1 MIITNRRFLMREFTH
16 NDFSI
21 GLPDRWI
28 DTSILAIAGPPDRGF
43 SPSITIT
50 REKLD
55 FQLKIEEYAANQLA
69 ALEQELGD
77 NDYEVVEEGTI
88 SINNSPT
95 FARIHTFDVSEDL
108 KAKQMQTYFVKGFE
122 ALTITCTSTEDG
134 FDDHKPLFMDA
145 VKYFKWN

>member
-1 MIITNRRFLMREFTH
+1 MREFTH

-28 DTSILAIAGPPDRGF
+28 DTSIIAIAGPPDSGF

-50 REKLD
+50 REKMEFELRT
-55 FQLKIEEYAANQLA
+55 EEYGANQLA

-88 SINNSPT
+88 SINNSQN
-95 FARIHTFDVSEDL
+95 FARIHTFDVNEDL
-108 KAKQMQTYFVKGFE
+108 KAKQMQIYFVKGFD
-122 ALTITCTSTEDG
+122 AITITCTSTEEG
-134 FDDHKPLFMDA
+134 FETHKPIFMDA
-145 VKYFKWN
+145 VKYFRWD